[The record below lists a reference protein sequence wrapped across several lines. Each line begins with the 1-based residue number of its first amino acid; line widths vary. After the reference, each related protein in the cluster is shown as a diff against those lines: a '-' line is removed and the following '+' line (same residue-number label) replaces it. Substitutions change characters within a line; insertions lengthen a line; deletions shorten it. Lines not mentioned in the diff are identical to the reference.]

1 MPQTPIMACVTGL
14 HSAASKALKQRHW
27 AWACCN
33 VWAALSQDVDGKMQQ
48 ELDSNVSQCML
59 DIQSVIAPIQQLT
72 AAEQQR
78 LETALSRLEGLR
90 LSIENLKQRAANVE

>member
-1 MPQTPIMACVTGL
+1 MPEFCAHLVHGCIAISGCTIL
-14 HSAASKALKQRHW
+14 
-27 AWACCN
+27 
-33 VWAALSQDVDGKMQQ
+33 QDVDGKMQQ

-78 LETALSRLEGLR
+78 LETALSRLEELR
-90 LSIENLKQRAANVE
+90 LGIEDLKQKAANVE